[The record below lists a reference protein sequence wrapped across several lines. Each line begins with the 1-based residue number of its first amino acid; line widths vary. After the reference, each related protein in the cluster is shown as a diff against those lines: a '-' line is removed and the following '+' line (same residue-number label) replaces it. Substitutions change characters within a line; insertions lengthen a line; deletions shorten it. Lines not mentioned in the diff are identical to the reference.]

1 MYFTNLMRSH
11 RVIASVL
18 AVCVVL
24 FSAGCSDPIEPAD
37 HVSLEHARA
46 EHEAGKVML
55 VDIRETREH
64 KTGVAAG
71 AVLLPMSELG
81 EKIGQL
87 PKSPDQP
94 VLLICNTQNRSKA
107 TLLKLKQQG
116 YTNIRFVDGGMSQ
129 WAAKGWPM
137 VAPQ

>member
-1 MYFTNLMRSH
+1 
-11 RVIASVL
+11 
-18 AVCVVL
+18 
-24 FSAGCSDPIEPAD
+24 
-37 HVSLEHARA
+37 
-46 EHEAGKVML
+46 ML

-71 AVLLPMSELG
+71 AVLLPMSELPQ
-81 EKIGQL
+81 KLSLL
-87 PKSPDQP
+87 PKNPDQE

-107 TLLKLKQQG
+107 TLQKLKEQG
-116 YTNIRFVDGGMSQ
+116 YQNIRYVDGGMSQ

>member
-1 MYFTNLMRSH
+1 MRSS
-11 RVIASVL
+11 RIFAFGL
-18 AVCVVL
+18 AVCVAVL
-24 FSAGCSDPIEPAD
+24 SAGCSDPIDPAD
-37 HVSLEHARA
+37 HVSLEQARV

-81 EKIGQL
+81 SKIGQI
-87 PKSPDQP
+87 PQSPDQP

-116 YTNIRFVDGGMSQ
+116 YTNIRYVDGGMSQ

-137 VAPQ
+137 VVPQ

>member
-1 MYFTNLMRSH
+1 MIFSSLLRTQRALSL
-11 RVIASVL
+11 AL
-18 AVCVVL
+18 AVGLAILSV
-24 FSAGCSDPIEPAD
+24 GCSDPIEAAD
-37 HVSLEHARA
+37 HVSLEQARA
-46 EHEAGKVML
+46 EHEAGKVMF
-55 VDIRETREH
+55 VDIREPREH

-87 PKSPDQP
+87 PLSPDQP

-116 YTNIRFVDGGMSQ
+116 YTNIRYVDGGMSQ

>member
-1 MYFTNLMRSH
+1 MHFSNLMTRH
-11 RVIASVL
+11 RVLAYVL
-18 AVCVVL
+18 AVFIAVISV
-24 FSAGCSDPIEPAD
+24 GCSEPIDPTD
-37 HVSLEHARA
+37 HVSLEQARA
-46 EHEAGKVML
+46 DHEAGKVML

-64 KTGVAAG
+64 KTGVVAG
-71 AVLLPMSELG
+71 AMLLPMSELG
-81 EKIGQL
+81 EKISLL
-87 PKSPDQP
+87 PKDASQP

-137 VAPQ
+137 VVPQ

>member
-1 MYFTNLMRSH
+1 MYFKNLMHSR
-11 RVIASVL
+11 RVSAYML
-18 AVCVVL
+18 AVWVAVM
-24 FSAGCSDPIEPAD
+24 SIGCSDPIEPTD
-37 HVSLEHARA
+37 HVSLEQARA

-87 PKSPDQP
+87 PQNTNQP

-116 YTNIRFVDGGMSQ
+116 YTNIRYVDGGMSQ

>member
-1 MYFTNLMRSH
+1 MLKLIQTW
-11 RVIASVL
+11 VL
-18 AVCVVL
+18 AI
-24 FSAGCSDPIEPAD
+24 SAGLLMLGCSEPVNSAD
-37 HVSLEHARA
+37 RVTLEQARA
-46 EHEAGKVML
+46 DHEAGKVML

-71 AVLLPMSELG
+71 AVLLPMSELPQ
-81 EKIGQL
+81 KLSLL
-87 PKSPDQP
+87 PKNPDQE

-107 TLLKLKQQG
+107 TLQKLKEQG
-116 YTNIRFVDGGMSQ
+116 YQNIRYVDGGMSQ

>member
-1 MYFTNLMRSH
+1 MHFTNLMRSH
-11 RVIASVL
+11 RVFAYVL
-18 AVCVVL
+18 AVWVVL
-24 FSAGCSDPIEPAD
+24 LSAGCSDSIEPTD
-37 HVSLEHARA
+37 HVSLEQARA

-87 PKSPDQP
+87 PHNSDQP

-116 YTNIRFVDGGMSQ
+116 YTNIRYVDGGMSQ

-137 VAPQ
+137 VVPQ